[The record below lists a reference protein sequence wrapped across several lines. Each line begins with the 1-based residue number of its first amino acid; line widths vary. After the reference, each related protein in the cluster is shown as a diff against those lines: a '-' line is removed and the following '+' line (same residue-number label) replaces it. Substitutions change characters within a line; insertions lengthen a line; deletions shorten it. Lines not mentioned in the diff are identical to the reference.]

1 MYSGDDETYLRKSF
15 DGTNSIAGSIFMEG
29 INNPEFTDVNTI
41 IYGHNMRNLSMFG
54 LLKKYTR
61 DDKYYDSNKYFQII
75 TPNYAYRYLI
85 FAYETVDE
93 DSDIYQIS
101 FNNDSDFESYID
113 TIRTMSEKE
122 TDVDVRSGDKIV
134 TLSTCS
140 TLSSDKRFV
149 VHAVRVDEHAI
160 K

>member
-1 MYSGDDETYLRKSF
+1 
-15 DGTNSIAGSIFMEG
+15 
-29 INNPEFTDVNTI
+29 
-41 IYGHNMRNLSMFG
+41 
-54 LLKKYTR
+54 
-61 DDKYYDSNKYFQII
+61 
-75 TPNYAYRYLI
+75 
-85 FAYETVDE
+85 
-93 DSDIYQIS
+93 
-101 FNNDSDFESYID
+101 
-113 TIRTMSEKE
+113 MSEKE

>member
-15 DGTNSIAGSIFMEG
+15 DGTNSFAGSIFMEG

-85 FAYETVDE
+85 FAYETLMKTA
-93 DSDIYQIS
+93 I
-101 FNNDSDFESYID
+101 F
-113 TIRTMSEKE
+113 IRFHLIMIPILK
-122 TDVDVRSGDKIV
+122 VI
-134 TLSTCS
+134 L
-140 TLSSDKRFV
+140 
-149 VHAVRVDEHAI
+149 I
-160 K
+160 Q